1 MEGRDW
7 GSRKGHVGGG
17 EIAVVEGGRRSV
29 TEKRVKLYLRV
40 EMAFEGEEGLE
51 GELAFAQNGFES
63 KNALFC
69 QQIVLGF

>member
-40 EMAFEGEEGLE
+40 EMAFEGE
-51 GELAFAQNGFES
+51 
-63 KNALFC
+63 
-69 QQIVLGF
+69 